1 MADDFTAGAGVG
13 DRIEDVVRT
22 EVSMLVPP
30 SPPCYGVTESV
41 LVQGIHPRPL
51 PAYLGSARADLP
63 APVAAPRP
71 LFDLGVGM
79 SWDGVWVLLLDPLQ
93 LSSS

>member
-22 EVSMLVPP
+22 E
-30 SPPCYGVTESV
+30 
-41 LVQGIHPRPL
+41 GIHPRPL

>member
-13 DRIEDVVRT
+13 DRIEDVVRA
-22 EVSMLVPP
+22 EVKMLVPP

-51 PAYLGSARADLP
+51 PAYLSSARADLP
-63 APVAAPRP
+63 APVAAPCP
-71 LFDLGVGM
+71 LVRSRGRDVVGWCLGAAARSVAA
-79 SWDGVWVLLLDPLQ
+79 
-93 LSSS
+93 